1 MNFAFTDDQ
10 RVFQRDLY
18 RFLSESVS
26 DDLKAEVRRLNVR
39 GPATA
44 EFWRRFNRRGWLGA
58 SWPTEYGGLGRSKLF
73 EYILSEALEFHEAP
87 PIPLVVTSLGPT
99 LMRVGTEAQKR
110 LLLPG
115 IIRGAIDIALGYSE
129 PNAGSDL
136 SAITTKAVA
145 SRDGFVIKGLKSY
158 TSIAHYSTYIWLAA
172 RTNDSVSRHRGLS
185 IFLVPTNAPGVTVRP
200 VWTIG
205 EGRLNDVFFDD
216 VHVPRESLIGEIDK
230 GWYYMMMALDFERS
244 SLAPYSLLMRLLQDL
259 LDYVQ
264 TDGLALRD
272 RKETR
277 HRLAEIMVRVQVA
290 RVLAFRT
297 AWLIDR
303 GESPHYE
310 AHIQKLHRSETLQL
324 IVSTGMV
331 LLGLRSQLLTSDKR
345 AVLSAK
351 FPQFWQLAVRTTIGA
366 GTSEVLRTTIA
377 SRGLG
382 LPR

>member
-1 MNFAFTDDQ
+1 MNFVFTDAQ
-10 RVFQRDLY
+10 LVFQRDVY
-18 RFLSESVS
+18 RFLKESVS

-44 EFWRRFNRRGWLGA
+44 EFWSRFNQRGWLGA
-58 SWPTEYGGLGRSKLF
+58 SWPTEYGGLGRSKLH

-99 LMRVGTEAQKR
+99 LMRVGTEEQKR
-110 LLLPG
+110 LILPG
-115 IIRGAIDIALGYSE
+115 IIQGVVDIALGYSE

-136 SAITTKAVA
+136 SAITTKAVP
-145 SRDGFVIKGLKSY
+145 SRDGFIIKGLKSY

-172 RTNDSVSRHRGLS
+172 RTNDSVPRHRGIS
-185 IFLVPTNAPGVTVRP
+185 IFLVPTNAPGVTIRP

-205 EGRLNDVFFDD
+205 EGRLNDVFLDD
-216 VHVPRESLIGEIDK
+216 VYVPRESLVGEIDK

-259 LDYVQ
+259 LEHMK
-264 TDGLALRD
+264 TEGPALREK
-272 RKETR
+272 KETR
-277 HRLAEIMVRVQVA
+277 HRLAEMMIRVQVA
-290 RVLAFRT
+290 KVLAFRT

-303 GESPHYE
+303 GETPQYE

-324 IVSTGMV
+324 IVSTGMA
-331 LLGLRSQLLTSDKR
+331 LLGLRGQLLTNDKR